1 MSTRVNISISEG
13 LKHIAEEK
21 AHNLGLSLSAY
32 IRLLLSKDT
41 EELRKNTIDNYV
53 SAIEKE
59 GFSKPVSKDDFL
71 NSLDDL

>member
-32 IRLLLSKDT
+32 IRLLLSRDT
-41 EELRKNTIDNYV
+41 EELRKNTIDNYI

>member
-32 IRLLLSKDT
+32 IRLLLSRDT

-71 NSLDDL
+71 SSLDDM

>member
-32 IRLLLSKDT
+32 IRLLLSRDT

-59 GFSKPVSKDDFL
+59 GFSKPISKDDFL

>member
-32 IRLLLSKDT
+32 IRLLLSRDT

-71 NSLDDL
+71 DGLDDL